1 MGVPER
7 WYQGINRGQ
16 WLAMIAAILGWMFD
30 GFEMGLHPL
39 VAYPALQ
46 ELLRDVTV
54 EDVRAE
60 VSALPDSEAK
70 SRLLSALEK
79 SGLDVFQAVK
89 DTLKSQAAASSTMA
103 GALAQDTVDSLS
115 KTVERRVK
123 DWNAYLTAVF
133 LFGAAAGGLVFGWL
147 GDRVGRTKAM
157 MWSVLAYS
165 LFTGLGGFAVNPWHL
180 AICRVLAALGMGG
193 EWALGVALVM
203 ETWPARARPMMAGF
217 IGAASNAGFL
227 LVAVIKL
234 FLDELAEGE
243 INWRWLMFIGVLP
256 ALLTFLIRLFV
267 PESEKWQKAAAH
279 APKPRVREVFSSG
292 LGKLTVLAI
301 LLCGVALLGTW
312 GSIQWIAPWVDQMR
326 AESPDR
332 VPAAGKQYAQI
343 CSAFGAC
350 VGTVL
355 AALIAGRFGRRPTYI
370 LLCLLSLMS
379 TTLLFRFEQLFD
391 IKPAVDALF
400 LILVFL
406 AGVTT
411 ASFYGWIPLYLPELF
426 PTRVRATGQGLAYN
440 FGRIFAGVGTLVLT
454 GPLANFFKGGNLAP
468 TLATVSLIYVLG
480 LVLIF
485 FAPET
490 HGKPLPE

>member
-1 MGVPER
+1 MGVQER

-39 VAYPALQ
+39 VAGPALQ
-46 ELLRDVTV
+46 DLLRD
-54 EDVRAE
+54 DVLVDVYYVVLFMESADREVLERAMDAPGRKVFSE
-60 VSALPDSEAK
+60 LKAAIKTLPSLDQTTRDRLNRAL
-70 SRLLSALEK
+70 
-79 SGLDVFQAVK
+79 
-89 DTLKSQAAASSTMA
+89 DT
-103 GALAQDTVDSLS
+103 
-115 KTVERRVK
+115 RVN
-123 DWNAYLTAVF
+123 DWNAYLTATF
-133 LFGAAAGGLVFGWL
+133 LFGAAGGGVIFGWL
-147 GDRVGRTKAM
+147 GDRIGRTKAM
-157 MWSVLAYS
+157 MYSVLAYS
-165 LFTGLGGFAVNPWHL
+165 VFTGMGGFALNPWHL
-180 AICRVLAALGMGG
+180 GGCRLLAALGMGG

-203 ETWPARARPMMAGF
+203 EVWPARARPMLAGF

-227 LVAVIKL
+227 LIGLVSLSLGQLLK
-234 FLDELAEGE
+234 GE
-243 INWRWLMFIGVLP
+243 VEWRWLMFIGVLP

-267 PESEKWQKAAAH
+267 PESEKWQKATAN
-279 APKPRVREVFSSG
+279 APKPRVKEVFAPG
-292 LGKLTVLAI
+292 LAKLTLLAI

-312 GSIQWIAPWVDQMR
+312 GSVQWIPLWTVQLN
-326 AESPDR
+326 E
-332 VPAAGKQYAQI
+332 KQPGGPIAFAKEYAQI

-355 AALIAGRFGRRPTYI
+355 AALIAGRFGRRSTYV
-370 LLCLLSLMS
+370 LLCLLSLAA
-379 TTLLFRFEQLFD
+379 TTVLFRHEQLFGYLE
-391 IKPAVDALF
+391 IGAEYL
-400 LILVFL
+400 LLVFL

-426 PTRVRATGQGLAYN
+426 PTRVRATGQGLSYN

-454 GPLANFFKGGNLAP
+454 GPLASYFKGGNLAP

-480 LVLIF
+480 LALIF